1 MLASAQCR
9 PASCQAAVREIRA
22 APIPPAAL
30 PWELLTHSYG
40 GSTGRNI
47 ATAFLFSPPP
57 PLFLFPLFSSFLIA
71 TAFSHQGYHSPS
83 PLLRRGLKSH

>member
-22 APIPPAAL
+22 APIPPAAR

-47 ATAFLFSPPP
+47 ATAFLFLFFPSFSF
-57 PLFLFPLFSSFLIA
+57 FLFFPPFFPSGLPPFLP
-71 TAFSHQGYHSPS
+71 TPTERSEVSLNQQ
-83 PLLRRGLKSH
+83 L